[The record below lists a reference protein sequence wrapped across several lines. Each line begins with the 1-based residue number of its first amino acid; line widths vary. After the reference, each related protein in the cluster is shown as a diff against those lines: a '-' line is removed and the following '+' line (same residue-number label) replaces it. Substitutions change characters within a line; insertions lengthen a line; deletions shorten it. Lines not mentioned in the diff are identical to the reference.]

1 MQVAHSTD
9 IGLRTLFVLA
19 GGDNRLTT
27 VAQLAEEL
35 QVPVRYLGKIVQR
48 LAAAGWVTTAR
59 GRGGGLH
66 VSPAGRR
73 ATVTDVIGAFEEG
86 RRAINCTDPPCP
98 KEGSCN
104 LQSMLTQSDQQFL
117 KSMADVRIVD
127 LV

>member
-9 IGLRTLFVLA
+9 IGLRALFVLA

-27 VAQLAEEL
+27 VAQLADEL

-48 LAAAGWVTTAR
+48 LAAIGWVTTAR

-66 VSPAGRR
+66 VSLAGRR
-73 ATVTDVIGAFEEG
+73 ATVADVIGAFEEG

-98 KEGSCN
+98 KEGSCS
-104 LQSMLTQSDQQFL
+104 LQSMLEQSDQQFL
-117 KSMADVRIVD
+117 KSMGDVHIED

>member
-1 MQVAHSTD
+1 MQIAHATD

-27 VAQLAEEL
+27 VAQLAAEL

-48 LAAAGWVTTAR
+48 LSAVGWVTTAR

-66 VSPAGRR
+66 VSQAGRR
-73 ATVTDVIGAFEEG
+73 ATVADVIGAFEEG
-86 RRAINCTDPPCP
+86 RRAVNCTDPPCP
-98 KEGSCN
+98 RVASCS
-104 LQSMLTQSDQQFL
+104 LQTRLMRSDQEFL
-117 KSMADVRIVD
+117 KSMASVSIED

>member
-35 QVPVRYLGKIVQR
+35 QVPTRYLGKIVQQ
-48 LAAAGWVTTAR
+48 LAAVGWVTTAR

-73 ATVTDVIGAFEEG
+73 ASVTDVIGVFEEG
-86 RRAINCTDPPCP
+86 RRAINCIDPPCP
-98 KEGSCN
+98 KAGSCR
-104 LQSMLTQSDQQFL
+104 LETMLTQTDQDFL
-117 KSMADVRIVD
+117 KSMADVRIDD
-127 LV
+127 LI